1 MISYLRPWLEKE
13 YLGPGFVSMSPLS
26 SAMRK
31 TSQISSSKFHVI
43 SKYATLQIYDLII
56 NILSPFFFLFFFSM
70 RKQNSKRNGMK
81 TRVSYLVKQNLQ
93 HIHSYDGVTIEQQI
107 ELLKIDLKFF
117 IKYSYLSTLLNQTNR
132 HRRNFQW
139 KLETLLEY

>member
-56 NILSPFFFLFFFSM
+56 NTLSLFFFFFFFFFCCFFF
-70 RKQNSKRNGMK
+70 RWESKIPEKKWNENKSKLFSK
-81 TRVSYLVKQNLQ
+81 TELTTYRFIWRCEYWAT
-93 HIHSYDGVTIEQQI
+93 DWTIKNRLEI
-107 ELLKIDLKFF
+107 FHKILLSLHA
-117 IKYSYLSTLLNQTNR
+117 N
-132 HRRNFQW
+132 
-139 KLETLLEY
+139 